1 MSEPRIKKIE
11 QHTNIVDLLKT
22 LIKANEENFDLVEI
36 ESSDIFN
43 YTIVVKGEFWD
54 GEFIDARNAAYVI
67 DLQKSFQKILEQSN
81 NIYGITYNH
90 SNNFVKVR
98 LKKGSCEYV
107 VQGLELLQPYLN
119 KMESI
124 HLMIALIAGIAA
136 YAGYNVVK
144 CLSDAHERIVSNKT
158 HSSDVHRLANTVDNA
173 LKVVQDA
180 TDVNRKLVS
189 RMKEGDSILFDDK
202 KEISYK
208 DAKQIFPRRSPEK
221 MKQESADG
229 VYEVIGNDFENGK
242 ITLLQD
248 GNELTADM
256 ILPSAELSNFY
267 DIVKESQMAQEK
279 SLPVINFKITIE
291 YNSRGIKNALVIGI
305 GEPREKSYPL
315 KHFINK

>member
-1 MSEPRIKKIE
+1 MADPKTLKIK
-11 QHTNIVDLLKT
+11 QQTNIVDLLKA

-54 GEFIDARNAAYVI
+54 GEFIDARNAAYVL
-67 DLQKSFQKILEQSN
+67 DLQKSFQKIVGQTCD
-81 NIYGITYNH
+81 IYGINYN
-90 SNNFVKVR
+90 NADNLVKVR
-98 LKKGSCEYV
+98 LKKGSCEYF
-107 VQGLELLQPYLN
+107 VQGLELLSPYLD

-124 HLMIALIAGIAA
+124 HLMITLVAGIAT
-136 YAGYNVVK
+136 YAGCNVIK
-144 CLSDAHERIVSNKT
+144 YLSDAHERIVANKT
-158 HSSDVHRLANTVDNA
+158 HSSDVDRLASTVDNA
-173 LKVVQDA
+173 LKAVQDA

-189 RMKEGDSILFDDK
+189 RMKEGDTLAFNDK
-202 KEISYK
+202 KEISYNE
-208 DAKQIFPRRSPEK
+208 AKQIFPRRSPEK

-256 ILPSAELSNFY
+256 ILPSAELSKFY

-305 GEPREKSYPL
+305 GDPRENSYPL

>member
-1 MSEPRIKKIE
+1 
-11 QHTNIVDLLKT
+11 
-22 LIKANEENFDLVEI
+22 
-36 ESSDIFN
+36 
-43 YTIVVKGEFWD
+43 
-54 GEFIDARNAAYVI
+54 
-67 DLQKSFQKILEQSN
+67 
-81 NIYGITYNH
+81 
-90 SNNFVKVR
+90 
-98 LKKGSCEYV
+98 
-107 VQGLELLQPYLN
+107 
-119 KMESI
+119 MESI

-202 KEISYK
+202 
-208 DAKQIFPRRSPEK
+208 
-221 MKQESADG
+221 
-229 VYEVIGNDFENGK
+229 